1 MDSKLTSTSY
11 NQQPLLKTSQPTYE
25 SSTSNGRAQSSAEAG
40 RRDLAA
46 TQPPP
51 EGPSMVKRFLATFAI
66 VLSGG
71 AKLAH
76 VAIHIWRK
84 EPDTNWYKPVDGMLI
99 IFWIG
104 VYALQLDFVYMLGHA
119 ATDDDPAAYTKMR
132 EIAHKN
138 LPKFLVAHFL
148 LMLWQIFLIV
158 KLPICALISITLAF
172 IVLCKMYI
180 SIHKLWKDHTIYRSD
195 ASNSPSFLQGP
206 TSALLV
212 FAAIVHIPSTLIIL
226 ITHYKPHANLDA
238 IEWPLAWWILIIN
251 VAGSHIATRRA
262 YVSARASQVN
272 SQLQVQ
278 IAARNGEDTSSLHSR
293 EQRSVPVDLAAVI
306 SLFWGSLAIAAGTGT
321 VNHGPVSPLSYI
333 SALWQALA
341 LFGPLVD

>member
-99 IFWIG
+99 IFWI
-104 VYALQLDFVYMLGHA
+104 
-119 ATDDDPAAYTKMR
+119 
-132 EIAHKN
+132 
-138 LPKFLVAHFL
+138 
-148 LMLWQIFLIV
+148 
-158 KLPICALISITLAF
+158 
-172 IVLCKMYI
+172 
-180 SIHKLWKDHTIYRSD
+180 
-195 ASNSPSFLQGP
+195 GP